1 MNFFTKPR
9 LICWLLLSVIAGV
22 LFLSYMT
29 SPKQERAL
37 LYFQRSDGGIGVEER
52 YLPQLPE
59 SEFAVSLIDE
69 LLLGPVD
76 HRFLRFTD
84 PELLPRSCFVRGNA
98 LYVDLPA
105 QVLTPKIT
113 TPEFYTVYTLFQKNI
128 EVNCKNIDTVYFYI
142 DGMPVYVKN
151 SHVSAD
157 NKKS

>member
-29 SPKQERAL
+29 GPKRERTL
-37 LYFQRSDGGIGVEER
+37 LYFPQNDNGIGVEER
-52 YLPQLPE
+52 YLPQLSE

-69 LLLGPVD
+69 LLLGPTD
-76 HRFLRFTD
+76 HRFLRFAD
-84 PELLPRSCFVRGNA
+84 PELLPRSCFVRDNA

-105 QVLTPKIT
+105 QILTPSVK
-113 TPEFYTVYTLFQKNI
+113 TPDFYTVYTLFLKNI
-128 EVNCKNIDTVYFYI
+128 AANCKYITAVYFYV
-142 DGMPVYVKN
+142 DGVPIYVKN
-151 SHVSAD
+151 SHISTD